1 MDRRATVIG
10 AILDAL
16 EQQNLEPRQYYPELG
31 PGQQELSIQHA
42 PMLEAADRQIAVR
55 ETVRAVALQ
64 HGLTASFAPKPFA
77 DQAGSGCHVHMSLWN
92 GGHNV
97 LHQPSAPV
105 GLSTTG
111 RPFVAGVAEH

>member
-1 MDRRATVIG
+1 MDRQAAVIG

-16 EQQNLEPRQYYPELG
+16 EQQGLQPSQYYPELG

-42 PMLEAADRQIAVR
+42 PMLQAADRQIAVR

-77 DQAGSGCHVHMSLWN
+77 DEAGSGCHVHMSLWSGN
-92 GGHNV
+92 RNAVYDPAGPH
-97 LHQPSAPV
+97 
-105 GLSTTG
+105 GLSTLG
-111 RPFVAGVAEH
+111 RAFVARVLI